1 MFLTGF
7 PVYFLKEGR
16 IGKMTK
22 KRIGI
27 YLLITFGI
35 VWAMIIVYL
44 LLGGRYDDP
53 EMEFILIFSMLV
65 PTIAVV
71 ITRKVT
77 REGLPMT
84 GNGSFML
91 GIDLKKKK
99 WVYFLLAFTGP
110 ILYWDLGILLYYAI
124 FPQAFDPAALDSLGI
139 PSRLLF
145 LIPLSGITSTFL
157 VPAFA
162 LGEEIGWRSYLYPK
176 LEELYGTAKAVV
188 IGGIIWGVWHFPA
201 IYAGHNFGHGYFGEP
216 WSGFLVFTLMTIGA
230 GGILFYLTKKTGSV
244 WSAAFMHAAS
254 NTFSGATILGLTY
267 SDEKLSGAALE
278 SPLRL
283 LILSIPLMLV
293 GIVLTKRMK
302 SA

>member
-1 MFLTGF
+1 
-7 PVYFLKEGR
+7 
-16 IGKMTK
+16 MTK